1 MVTLY
6 HTPILCFSICLQDSS
21 TVASLILQQSLAR
34 LYTVKIIFLFCADTI
49 LQQWYSLLKNHAV
62 YQEYDTRPDKCIKL
76 LKLQEKLRC
85 KLQKQHI
92 VTFVNVVVNVAIV
105 VSVASIAY
113 SKIFQVF
120 TMRMDFC
127 SNLRNKRNISRE
139 SISNAVSGMIGIRDR
154 DSTTENFLGNTERIE
169 SLQQSTFGG
178 SRFY

>member
-6 HTPILCFSICLQDSS
+6 HTPILCFSIRLQDSS
-21 TVASLILQQSLAR
+21 TVAGLILQQSLAR

-76 LKLQEKLRC
+76 LKLQEKLHC

-92 VTFVNVVVNVAIV
+92 VTLVNVVVNVAIA

-120 TMRMDFC
+120 TMRMDFFVQTGGTKETLAVKI
-127 SNLRNKRNISRE
+127 SPILPLSWLVSEKNVRVRN
-139 SISNAVSGMIGIRDR
+139 
-154 DSTTENFLGNTERIE
+154 
-169 SLQQSTFGG
+169 FG
-178 SRFY
+178 FT